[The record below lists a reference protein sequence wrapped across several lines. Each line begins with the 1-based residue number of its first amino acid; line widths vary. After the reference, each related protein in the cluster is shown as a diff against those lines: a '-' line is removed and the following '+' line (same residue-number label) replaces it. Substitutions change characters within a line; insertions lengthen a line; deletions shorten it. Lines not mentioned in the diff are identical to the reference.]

1 MSFLDRKLAAAVSRL
16 EPKKL
21 GILYE
26 NIDGLAAAIAENG
39 A

>member
-1 MSFLDRKLAAAVSRL
+1 MSFLDRKLAEAVTRL
-16 EPKKL
+16 EPKML

-26 NIDGLAAAIAENG
+26 NIEGLAAVIAENG